1 MRTTFV
7 ALALAAVA
15 ATAACKKNGT
25 GPGVR
30 NDISTQMQSAQPAF
44 TQCYTTALQSNRK
57 AKGMIVFSFRA
68 APKTGQFEQITIQ
81 RNEVNDNNLQQCVI
95 SEIAKLKL
103 ATPQKTAV
111 QVPSYPLSF
120 SPSN

>member
-1 MRTTFV
+1 MRPTLF
-7 ALALAAVA
+7 ALALASLA
-15 ATAACKKNGT
+15 ALAACKKSGT

-30 NDISTQMQSAQPAF
+30 MDISTQMQSAQPAF
-44 TQCYTTALQSNRK
+44 SQCYATTLQSNRK
-57 AKGMIVFSFRA
+57 AKGMIIFSFRA

-95 SEIAKLKL
+95 GEIAKLKL

-111 QVPSYPLSF
+111 QVPSYPLNF
-120 SPSN
+120 APNN